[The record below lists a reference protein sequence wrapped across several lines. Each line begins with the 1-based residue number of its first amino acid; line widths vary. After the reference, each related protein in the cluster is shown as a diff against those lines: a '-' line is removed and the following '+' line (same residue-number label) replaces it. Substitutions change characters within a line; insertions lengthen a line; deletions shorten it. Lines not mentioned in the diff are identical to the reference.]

1 MMKRVLVTGGAGFV
15 GSAIAFALKERFENL
30 QVVVLDN
37 LLRRGSERNLPALA
51 EKGIVF
57 QHGDVRSKGDL
68 EAVGKFDFLFEC
80 SAEPSVLAGADGNPN
95 YVIQT
100 NLMGA
105 VNCAEVCRQ
114 NNAGLLFLSTSRVY
128 SIRSLADSK
137 IIERESRFEF
147 GEVQKEQG
155 VSSLGVDEN
164 CSTTGFKSFYG
175 ASKYAAETVLE
186 EYREMFDW
194 PVIINRCGLLSGP
207 GQFGKADQGIIP
219 FWVNAHMDK
228 SNLQYIGFNGKG
240 KQVRDVLH
248 ISDLVNLVLMQ
259 MASPEKFNNGVFNVG
274 GGLEKSFSLLELT
287 ELCKTIT
294 GNDLVVGGEPLE
306 RYADIPV
313 YITNNNKIQSICD
326 WKVKFNVEEVV
337 HDVYNWL
344 LDYKK

>member
-1 MMKRVLVTGGAGFV
+1 MKRVLVTGGAGFV

-51 EKGIVF
+51 EKGIIF
-57 QHGDVRSKGDL
+57 QHGDVRNKADL

-100 NLMGA
+100 NLIGA
-105 VNCAEVCRQ
+105 INCAEVCRQ
-114 NNAGLLFLSTSRVY
+114 NDAGLLFLSTSRVY
-128 SIRSLADSK
+128 SIHTLAESQ
-137 IIERESRFEF
+137 IIECESRFDF
-147 GEVQKEQG
+147 SDKQNVAGI
-155 VSSLGVDEN
+155 SSLGVDES
-164 CSTTGFKSFYG
+164 CSTKGFKSFYG
-175 ASKYAAETVLE
+175 ASKYAAENVLE

-219 FWVNAHMDK
+219 FWINAHMDK
-228 SNLQYIGFNGKG
+228 SILKYIGFNGKG

-248 ISDLVNLVLMQ
+248 ISDLVSLVLMQ
-259 MASPEKFNNGVFNVG
+259 MTNPEKFNNGVFNVG
-274 GGLEKSFSLLELT
+274 GGLQRSFSLQELT
-287 ELCKTIT
+287 EKCKLIT
-294 GNDLVVGGEPLE
+294 GNELDVGEEPCE

-313 YITNNNKIQSICD
+313 YITNNKRIQSICD
-326 WKVKFNVEEVV
+326 WKIKFNVEEVV

-344 LDYKK
+344 LEYKK